1 MNKLKT
7 IALLISILMCF
18 VGCEKKIYN
27 RWIEKDGRKYYY
39 DEKGEIVKNKS
50 YIIDGNTYYFL
61 ETGEMATGLVQE
73 GAKKRYYDDNGR
85 LMKNRIVK
93 SKGAYLLADKDG
105 EIVKNGWYK
114 WNEYWYYAK
123 DTVLKTGWFEDN
135 GSWYYFNSA
144 CSMCVNQWVDN
155 DYYVGNDGKML
166 TNTTKDINGKTYVFD
181 ASGKK
186 SELKLPPGQAPIKLK
201 SNGYEL
207 IVEKFP
213 NTLWANDCMIK
224 INEIDF
230 KANNLHSGVNE
241 IECACDFTV
250 LQLYYSNTN
259 TVSLYYKL
267 YDPDNYL
274 IKDDGITS
282 FADNLNKNSN
292 KNIKAKGQLYLNLG
306 TNKGTYKLEIYSYKE
321 VW

>member
-1 MNKLKT
+1 
-7 IALLISILMCF
+7 MCF

-166 TNTTKDINGKTYVFD
+166 TNTTKDINGKIYVFD

-186 SELKLPPGQAPIKLK
+186 SELKLPPGQVPIKVQ

-207 IVEKFP
+207 IVEKFSNP
-213 NTLWANDCMIK
+213 LWAHDSYIK
-224 INEIDF
+224 INKLDF
-230 KANNLHSGVNE
+230 KTQNKVDLWFDYDIDV
-241 IECACDFTV
+241 TV
-250 LQLYYSNTN
+250 LDLKYRNDNY
-259 TVSLYYKL
+259 VRIYYKL
-267 YDPDNYL
+267 YDSEGYI
-274 IKDDGITS
+274 IKDSFLDTITS
-282 FADNLNKNSN
+282 DARKNN
-292 KNIKAKGQLYLNLG
+292 NYKVKGYIYVTRPEKKL
-306 TNKGTYKLEIYSYKE
+306 YKLEIYSKKSTY
-321 VW
+321 